1 MALYHV
7 VAQGEEYTDKA
18 GNRKRHSNTIGI
30 VVKTKNGMMLKLTSI
45 PVGWDG
51 WAYLNEP
58 NELKDKG
65 RENNQ
70 QSGQRN
76 QGDAR
81 ERQQPQRQA
90 NRGYGGGYPSRDD
103 MEDDVPF

>member
-65 RENNQ
+65 RGEQQQGGNNR
-70 QSGQRN
+70 SGYRQE
-76 QGDAR
+76 Q
-81 ERQQPQRQA
+81 QQPRNGYRQ
-90 NRGYGGGYPSRDD
+90 PRDEF
-103 MEDDVPF
+103 EDPDIPF